1 MLGGLKAWRLGG
13 EEGETV
19 GGEEVEKLENLKAKK
34 VFRFW
39 GYQKISLPGFGVLAS
54 CLKAPWLPNL
64 HAFRHFRLPNRSIF
78 RQLSSPLLPFCL
90 NPQTSSLSPIFP
102 CFPASWL
109 PSFQASQPPSFP
121 ASRGHRYQKTTGK
134 NDHSPAQP
142 YTGMLFLEPETSHQD
157 RKYHA

>member
-78 RQLSSPLLPFCL
+78 RQL
-90 NPQTSSLSPIFP
+90 
-102 CFPASWL
+102 
-109 PSFQASQPPSFP
+109 
-121 ASRGHRYQKTTGK
+121 
-134 NDHSPAQP
+134 
-142 YTGMLFLEPETSHQD
+142 
-157 RKYHA
+157 